1 MSLVF
6 SSICPHPPLLIP
18 TIGGLELEKIS
29 NTVKA
34 LEDLNKDFVQAKPK
48 TVVVISPHAPS
59 LPRAFG
65 ITKPKMLSGNF
76 GAFGD
81 FGTELRFESDQ
92 KLIKDILGEAKAEKI
107 SVQALD
113 YSDLDHGTLVPL
125 YYLTKRAPKLKLVVI
140 SFTQLDLK
148 THFQFGKLLAKV
160 IKQADERI
168 AVIASGDLSHRL
180 TFDAPAG
187 YSPRG
192 KEFDEKLI
200 ELLKKKDVEGILN
213 LDPELIEEVG
223 ECGLRSI
230 IILLGILDKLDYKN
244 LLRRTLKYSLRSY
257 YKPEIL
263 SYEGPFGVG
272 YLVVEFK
279 LKSKQGSP

>member
-1 MSLVF
+1 MGLVF

-18 TIGGLELEKIS
+18 TIGGPELEKIS

-34 LEDLNKDFVQAKPK
+34 LERLNKDFVQVKPE
-48 TVVVISPHAPS
+48 TVIVISPHASS
-59 LPRAFG
+59 LPQAFG
-65 ITKPKMLSGNF
+65 VFKAKKFSGNF

-81 FGTELRFESDQ
+81 FSTELGFEADQ
-92 KLIKDILGEAKAEKI
+92 ELIKDILGESEKEKI
-107 SVQALD
+107 PAQTLD
-113 YSDLDHGTLVPL
+113 YADLDHGVLVPL
-125 YYLTKRAPKLKLVVI
+125 YYLTKNVPKLKLVVI
-140 SFTQLDLK
+140 SFTLLNLQ
-148 THFQFGKLLAKV
+148 THFKFGQILHKI
-160 IKQADERI
+160 IKHADEKI

-200 ELLKKKDVEGILN
+200 DLLKKNDVKNILN
-213 LDPELIEEVG
+213 LDPELIEEAG

-230 IILLGILDKLDYKN
+230 VILLGILDKID
-244 LLRRTLKYSLRSY
+244 

-263 SYEGPFGVG
+263 SHEGPFGVG
-272 YLVVEFK
+272 YLVANFK
-279 LKSKQGSP
+279 F